1 VKVPECFVVI
11 VRVFL
16 KFLRSVASW
25 DSSRPTGV
33 MDVDRFSFSSQL
45 GALLEAIAKAHFV
58 AFDLELSGIQ
68 SRQFSPTDA
77 PHGGKHT
84 LQNRYVELKAAAERY
99 QVLQVGLTCVEQDS
113 ETGALK

>member
-1 VKVPECFVVI
+1 
-11 VRVFL
+11 
-16 KFLRSVASW
+16 
-25 DSSRPTGV
+25 

-45 GALLEAIAKAHFV
+45 GLCWKRLPAHFV

-84 LQNRYVELKAAAERY
+84 LQKRYV
-99 QVLQVGLTCVEQDS
+99 G
-113 ETGALK
+113 